1 MNKTKNAIFHSAV
14 KVFSNNGYNGAT
26 MDEIA
31 SNAGVA
37 KGTLY
42 YHFKSKEDIFKYIIT
57 EGVDIMKNEI
67 DEATNKEKNPLE
79 KLKAVCKAQLNLIY
93 KNKDFFKVIASQL
106 WGKEVRQLELRDTMR
121 CYVNHIEEFVKAA
134 MDVGSI
140 KKGNSLFV
148 AYAFLGTLCSVS
160 LYEVVNAQDEDINN
174 VIENLMDYI
183 LKGIGVQ
190 SSN

>member
-1 MNKTKNAIFHSAV
+1 MNKTKSAIFSSAI

-42 YHFKSKEDIFKYIIT
+42 YHFKSKEDIFKYIIV
-57 EGVDIMKNEI
+57 EGVELMKNEI
-67 DEATNKEKNPLE
+67 DEATEKEKNPLE

-106 WGKEVRQLELRDTMR
+106 WGKEVRQLELRDIMR
-121 CYVNHIEEFVKAA
+121 CYITHIEEFVKAA
-134 MDVGSI
+134 MEVGSI

-160 LYEVVNAQDEDINN
+160 LYEVVNARDENINN

-183 LKGIGVQ
+183 LNGIGIQ
-190 SSN
+190 SNN

>member
-1 MNKTKNAIFHSAV
+1 MNKTKSAIFHSAI

-42 YHFKSKEDIFKYIIT
+42 YHFKSKEEIFKYIIT
-57 EGVDIMKNEI
+57 EGVDLMKNEI

-106 WGKEVRQLELRDTMR
+106 WGKEVRQLELRDIMR
-121 CYVNHIEEFVKAA
+121 CYVTHIEEVVKAA

-160 LYEVVNAQDEDINN
+160 LYEVVNAQDENINN
-174 VIENLMDYI
+174 IIENLMDYI
-183 LKGIGVQ
+183 LKGIGA
-190 SSN
+190 